1 MAQHYRIRED
11 QRETAVRLASR
22 ALRVANGLATA
33 RPGNVFIPNVGED
46 GMRDGTGTWVGAGA
60 VGNGGVSPWVGD
72 TTPPGRPLGV
82 TASGS
87 AGLLVVAWGGELEG
101 GVPEDFAYV
110 RVYAS
115 AGGTTS
121 VVGDLAARGSVSSS
135 LYPGGTEVEVW
146 ARAYDA
152 ARDPAT
158 GALAPNASA
167 ESDHATVEVAA
178 ASTELAQ
185 EALDAANAIGQHF
198 WADDSGVHVS
208 DEAGVAE
215 GDHNVLVN
223 SLGILLRAAQNNLI
237 GLTPTGIAIY
247 DGEGN
252 GEANVVAT
260 FTGSQIELGRSGNT
274 GTSVS
279 LVGGRGLIEAYQT
292 GNGLSLMSLY
302 DGADWCTLNLGFYDA
317 ASGTPVPHDTGL
329 TLSEG
334 PQGDALAR
342 FGCGLNVAGNLDLDG
357 NSVEFDSGCPAKVTA
372 NPSASQR
379 VCTWITGSDGKKY
392 GLVSALTSLGLF
404 SSGDSAWVWRLKN
417 LGPNLNRA
425 TGTWTPKNS
434 SSASGVARYLKF
446 GVTNGV
452 ATLFANFRVAS
463 TTSSYVTVIPTAME
477 AVMRQYP
484 PALGSAIFQCI
495 DSKGNPWALS
505 CNVDEDRYYLW
516 NTSGGAQAGASV
528 GASFTYVV
536 DAG

>member
-1 MAQHYRIRED
+1 MRYQMLRPSESEVALS
-11 QRETAVRLASR
+11 VASR
-22 ALRVANGLATA
+22 ALRVANGLSTA
-33 RPGNVFIPNVGED
+33 RPGNVYIPNKGAD
-46 GMRDGTGTWVGAGA
+46 GRPDGTGTWIGSGPI
-60 VGNGGVSPWVGD
+60 GNGGVAQWVGD

-87 AGLLVVAWGGELEG
+87 AGLLVVTWGGELEG
-101 GVPEDFAYV
+101 GVPEDFAHV
-110 RVYAS
+110 RVFAR
-115 AGGTTS
+115 AGGVTS
-121 VVGDLAARGSVSSS
+121 VVGDLATRGSVSSA
-135 LYPGGTEVEVW
+135 LFPGGTEVEVW

-158 GALAPNASA
+158 GALAPNASG
-167 ESDHATVEVAA
+167 ESDHVTVEVVA

-252 GEANVVAT
+252 GEENVVAT

-292 GNGLSLMSLY
+292 GNGLSLMSLF
-302 DGADWCTLNLGFYDA
+302 DGADWCTLNLGFYDTV
-317 ASGTPVPHDTGL
+317 SGTPVPHDTGL

-334 PQGDALAR
+334 PQGDASAR
-342 FGCGLNVAGNLDLDG
+342 FGCGLNVAGNLDLEG
-357 NSVEFDSGCPAKVTA
+357 NNVEFDSGCPAKVTA
-372 NPSASQR
+372 SVSNGQR
-379 VCTWITGSDGKKY
+379 VCTYITGSDGKRY
-392 GLVSALTSLGLF
+392 GLVSALTSLGLW
-404 SSGDSAWVWRLKN
+404 SSGDSAWVWRLQN
-417 LGPNLNRA
+417 LGPHLNRA

-463 TTSSYVTVIPTAME
+463 TASSYVTVIPTAME

-505 CNVDEDRYYLW
+505 CNVDEGRYYLW